1 MRKFW
6 IIFYAILM
14 TLLPVSVDVLLYFD
28 ETFKWETEEIMAL
41 FLLTFV
47 GMYASLLTIVINIK
61 LFVK

>member
-1 MRKFW
+1 
-6 IIFYAILM
+6 M